1 MSLLRLSLLA
11 LAASALAAGAA
22 SAESAA
28 DTAGARP
35 EAVPSVHQAAAGV
48 SARPLGDD
56 ALQGLSGG
64 QAVAINEQ
72 QLKSMTTDNSVNAA
86 GSITNGPVSL
96 SAGAF
101 SGFSGLGN
109 FVINTGNNNT
119 LQGSMS
125 VNITMT
131 PAP

>member
-1 MSLLRLSLLA
+1 MSLLRCSLFA
-11 LAASALAAGAA
+11 LAACALADGAA
-22 SAESAA
+22 LAQTAPARTDPAPAISSPALARSAA
-28 DTAGARP
+28 P
-35 EAVPSVHQAAAGV
+35 V
-48 SARPLGDD
+48 SD
-56 ALQGLSGG
+56 AELQGLSGG

-72 QLKSMTTDNSVNAA
+72 QLKAMSTDNSVNAI
-86 GSITNGPVSL
+86 GNVTNGPVNL

>member
-1 MSLLRLSLLA
+1 MSFLRYSLLA
-11 LAASALAAGAA
+11 AVLSAMAAGAVCA
-22 SAESAA
+22 QTVSQPLPQQPPVRGGVKPVSDAE
-28 DTAGARP
+28 
-35 EAVPSVHQAAAGV
+35 
-48 SARPLGDD
+48 
-56 ALQGLSGG
+56 LQDLSGG
-64 QAVAINEQ
+64 QAVAVNEQ
-72 QLKSMTTDNSVNAA
+72 QLKAMTTDNSVNAL
-86 GSITNGPVSL
+86 GSVTNGPVNL
-96 SAGAF
+96 SANAF

>member
-1 MSLLRLSLLA
+1 MSLLRFSLLA
-11 LAASALAAGAA
+11 LAASAMPVGAVFA
-22 SAESAA
+22 Q
-28 DTAGARP
+28 TAPGRP
-35 EAVPSVHQAAAGV
+35 EAVPSVRQAMAGALGKPV
-48 SARPLGDD
+48 GDD
-56 ALQGLSGG
+56 ELQGLSGG

-72 QLKSMTTDNSVNAA
+72 QLKSMTTDNSVNAGGA
-86 GSITNGPVSL
+86 VTNGPVNL
-96 SAGAF
+96 STGAF

-119 LQGSMS
+119 LQGSIS

>member
-1 MSLLRLSLLA
+1 MSHLRFSLFA
-11 LAASALAAGAA
+11 VAAWAMAGGAAFAQATPSPTPTTPSAGPPAASGLAKPV
-22 SAESAA
+22 S
-28 DTAGARP
+28 DT
-35 EAVPSVHQAAAGV
+35 E
-48 SARPLGDD
+48 
-56 ALQGLSGG
+56 LQELSGG
-64 QAVAINEQ
+64 QAVAVNEQ
-72 QLKSMTTDNSVNAA
+72 QLKAMSTDNSVNAM
-86 GSITNGPVSL
+86 GNVTNGPVNL

-109 FVINTGNNNT
+109 FVINTGNNNI

>member
-1 MSLLRLSLLA
+1 MSFLRYSLLA
-11 LAASALAAGAA
+11 LAASAMAAGATYAQTA
-22 SAESAA
+22 SQPPPHEPPARGLAKPVSDA
-28 DTAGARP
+28 D
-35 EAVPSVHQAAAGV
+35 
-48 SARPLGDD
+48 
-56 ALQGLSGG
+56 LQGLSGG
-64 QAVAINEQ
+64 QAIAVNEQ
-72 QLKSMTTDNSVNAA
+72 QLKAITSDNSVNAL
-86 GSITNGPVSL
+86 GSISNGPVNL
-96 SAGAF
+96 SANAF